1 MPVKRWWRLLHETA
15 KTGWSLGMAIKR
27 PLKCEPLNFG
37 LPMQMSESYP
47 WQPE

>member
-1 MPVKRWWRLLHETA
+1 
-15 KTGWSLGMAIKR
+15 MAIKR
-27 PLKCEPLNFG
+27 PLKCEPLSFG